1 MSLTIWLLFALTVVL
16 DVWGQTAFKLG
27 LVRISTNASG
37 AVFWQGVALNPWI
50 ITGIAGYAAEAFCWM
65 YVLGQAPLSVVGP
78 MAALAYVGA
87 VLAGKLFLGEHASQR
102 RWAGA
107 ALVTLGAAFL
117 GASFG

>member
-27 LVRISTNASG
+27 LSGIDADVSG
-37 AVFWQGVALNPWI
+37 ALFWRGVALNWWVAGGV
-50 ITGIAGYAAEAFCWM
+50 TGYAAEAIAWM
-65 YVLGQAPLSVVGP
+65 YVLGHAPLSVVGP

-87 VLAGKLFLGEHASQR
+87 VLAGKIFLGERTSRR

-107 ALVTLGAAFL
+107 ALVTLGAALL